1 MKFKILVVGLG
12 SMGKRRIRNLQKLGY
27 HDIMG
32 FDVRED
38 RCSESKKKYGIKTF
52 VNFKD
57 AVSKSPNVFIISTP
71 PHLHEKYLNYA
82 IKHNIPF
89 FSELNLFPDVVKKSI
104 KNIGRHS
111 LVSSSS
117 STMRFHPVVKKLK
130 TILEQNLIGEV
141 YMINHQVG
149 HYLPNWHPWEN
160 YHDFFVSR
168 KETGG
173 AKELVPVELNWLT
186 DLFSDVESV
195 FGSVKKISKL
205 DVNINDVYQVLL
217 EFKNNIS
224 CTLSID
230 VFSIPSFKETKIIGE
245 KGTILANFQTGKIQ
259 LSTGKKWK
267 SFNIKLNKAASG
279 YIGLTPPEKL
289 YEDELDS
296 FFKFMKNKTTSIF
309 TLKDELKLLIVLEG
323 IEKSSK
329 KNQRIKI
336 KY

>member
-57 AVSKSPNVFIISTP
+57 AVSESPNVFIISTP

-82 IKHNIPF
+82 IKHNISF
-89 FSELNLFPDVVKKSI
+89 FSELNLFSNVVKKSI

-186 DLFSDVESV
+186 HLFSDVEFV

-205 DVNINDVYQVLL
+205 DVNIM
-217 EFKNNIS
+217 
-224 CTLSID
+224 
-230 VFSIPSFKETKIIGE
+230 
-245 KGTILANFQTGKIQ
+245 ILFM
-259 LSTGKKWK
+259 SKWK
-267 SFNIKLNKAASG
+267 N
-279 YIGLTPPEKL
+279 
-289 YEDELDS
+289 
-296 FFKFMKNKTTSIF
+296 
-309 TLKDELKLLIVLEG
+309 LK
-323 IEKSSK
+323 S
-329 KNQRIKI
+329 
-336 KY
+336 